1 VRFAVVLAALVVGCL
16 CAAVAVAAGPSAQ
29 TQAAT
34 DITEAS
40 ASLHGLVNPDD
51 KPTTYWFE
59 LGTTTAYGT
68 TTAPTSMA
76 KGKVAVRVT
85 GAVSGLRPG
94 AVYHAR
100 VVAKID
106 KNTLTGADMTFTT
119 AAAPVDPALSPPSGT
134 DPITTLPAQQ
144 AVLPSLPQ
152 PGTPELGHS
161 ATVTADSGQI
171 LVRVPGAA
179 APTALN
185 GGALVPVGSIVD
197 ARHGTVALTTA
208 LSGGATQT
216 GTFHGG
222 VFQVRQPIGAHGL
235 TELVLRGNLP
245 SCPVAG
251 AAHAAAATAK
261 RPPRVLWGH
270 DNHGRFRT
278 RGSNAVI
285 TVRGTTWFM
294 ADRCDGTLTRVAQ
307 GSVSVRDLHRDRT
320 VVVTAGH
327 RYLAK
332 AP

>member
-1 VRFAVVLAALVVGCL
+1 VRAAVVLAALVIACST
-16 CAAVAVAAGPSAQ
+16 AAVAVAGGPSAQ

-76 KGKVAVRVT
+76 KGKLPVRVT
-85 GAVSGLRPG
+85 GAVSGLQP
-94 AVYHAR
+94 ATVYHAR

-106 KNTLTGADMTFTT
+106 KDVRTGADMTFTT
-119 AAAPVDPALSPPSGT
+119 AAATVDSTASPPAT
-134 DPITTLPAQQ
+134 HPAVAAPQTV
-144 AVLPSLPQ
+144 APSLPQ
-152 PGTPELGHS
+152 AATPELGHS
-161 ATVTADSGQI
+161 VTVAAGSGQV
-171 LVRVPGAA
+171 LVRIPGAA

-197 ARHGTVALTTA
+197 TRHGTVALTTA
-208 LSGGATQT
+208 LAGGTTQT

-222 VFQVRQPIGAHGL
+222 VFQVRQPIGARGL
-235 TELVLRGNLP
+235 TELVLRGRLP
-245 SCPVAG
+245 SC
-251 AAHAAAATAK
+251 AARAAAATSK

-270 DNHGRFRT
+270 DKHGRFRT

-285 TVRGTTWFM
+285 TVRGTTWYV
-294 ADRCDGTLTRVAQ
+294 ADRCDGTLTRVTQ
-307 GSVSVRDLHRDRT
+307 GSVFVRDLHRHRT

-332 AP
+332 AR

>member
-1 VRFAVVLAALVVGCL
+1 VRAAVVLAALVIGCS

-34 DITEAS
+34 DITES
-40 ASLHGLVNPDD
+40 SVSLNGLVNPDD

-68 TTAPTSMA
+68 TTSPTSMA

-85 GAVSGLRPG
+85 DAISGLQP
-94 AVYHAR
+94 ATVYHAR

-106 KNTLTGADMTFTT
+106 KNVLTGADMTFTT
-119 AAAPVDPALSPPSGT
+119 AAAPVDAGVSPLPGT
-134 DPITTLPAQQ
+134 DPTTLPAQQ
-144 AVLPSLPQ
+144 AFLPSLPQ
-152 PGTPELGHS
+152 PDTPELGHS
-161 ATVTADSGQI
+161 VTVAAGSGQV
-171 LVRVPGAA
+171 LVRIPGAA
-179 APTALN
+179 APTALK

-197 ARHGTVALTTA
+197 TRHGTAALTTA
-208 LSGGATQT
+208 VAGGTTQT
-216 GTFHGG
+216 GSFHGG
-222 VFQVRQPIGAHGL
+222 VFQVRQAIGAHGL
-235 TELVLRGNLP
+235 TELALRGRLP
-245 SCPVAG
+245 SCRSG
-251 AAHAAAATAK
+251 AARAAAATSK

-285 TVRGTTWFM
+285 TVRGTTWYV
-294 ADRCDGTLTRVAQ
+294 ADRCDGTLTRVTQ
-307 GSVSVRDLHRDRT
+307 GSVAVRDLHRHRT